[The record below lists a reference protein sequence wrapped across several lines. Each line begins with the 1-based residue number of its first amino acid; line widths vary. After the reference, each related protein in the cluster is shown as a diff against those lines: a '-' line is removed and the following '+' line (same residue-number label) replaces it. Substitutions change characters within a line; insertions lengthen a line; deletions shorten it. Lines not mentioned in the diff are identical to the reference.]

1 MARATV
7 TSCGTCGLVQVV
19 DALPAGA
26 AAECTRCGSFLAA
39 GVSRGRLELVAA
51 LALAALV
58 LYVPANIYP
67 ILKMHL
73 HGSYSESTV
82 WDGVVTLMTYNEWV
96 VATIVFLASMVIPL
110 VKLAGLLAL
119 VVSAWMGWGRRLRE
133 RTQLYKFIDAIGPW
147 AMLDVFLLAVLV
159 ALVKLSSW
167 AKVVPG
173 QATGSILKG
182 IELELESL
190 RTLFTGAIEF
200 ATPSEKAQRV
210 PAGTVF
216 FLHDK
221 PRDEWLNW
229 SPRIPIAEK

>member
-1 MARATV
+1 MVDGARDSGVLRYLRPRPGRRRA
-7 TSCGTCGLVQVV
+7 
-19 DALPAGA
+19 ARRA

-39 GVSRGRLELVAA
+39 GVNRGRLELVAA

-67 ILKMHL
+67 ILRMHL

-82 WDGVVTLMTYNEWV
+82 WDGVVTLMTYNEWI

-173 QATGSILKG
+173 PGLAA
-182 IELELESL
+182 
-190 RTLFTGAIEF
+190 FTAVVVLTMLASAAFDPKLIW
-200 ATPSEKAQRV
+200 EKR
-210 PAGTVF
+210 
-216 FLHDK
+216 
-221 PRDEWLNW
+221 
-229 SPRIPIAEK
+229 